1 MSLTRPIRADRA
13 QRPAP
18 ARDRST
24 LILVVLCSAAFMAM
38 LDVFVVNVAFNSIGA
53 EYPGSSLANLSWVLN
68 AYTIVFA
75 ALLIPAGRL
84 ADRYGRKAGFIVGL
98 SVFTAASLACAF
110 APGLWWLIA
119 FRVLQ
124 AAGAAALLPTSLGLL
139 LTALP
144 VERRTTA

>member
-1 MSLTRPIRADRA
+1 MSLTRHTRVDSA
-13 QRPAP
+13 QRLAP
-18 ARDRST
+18 ARDRSV

-38 LDVFVVNVAFNSIGA
+38 LDVFVVNVAFNSIDA

-98 SVFTAASLACAF
+98 SVFTAARWVIAAVSLLAVLA
-110 APGLWWLIA
+110 ASGLSPA
-119 FRVLQ
+119 R
-124 AAGAAALLPTSLGLL
+124 GDK
-139 LTALP
+139 
-144 VERRTTA
+144 